1 LFYRIRVMGNTQS
14 DPGPPPE
21 TNAQRVAREDR
32 EAAAALAKQEADD
45 LAADSKAR
53 KEYDTQQKQNE
64 LEKNKQKRDAERLL
78 RERND
83 ADALNERNGF
93 KKRPLNKPLEIGLP
107 SADCSS
113 CDLTVDSTLS
123 SSTVILTR
131 NVLGAINIPPI
142 PMPPSNLPRGA
153 KYNGHYHDHGGH
165 RHEYYAQDMFGR
177 IISVAK
183 DGSTLYS
190 PPYPG
195 SSYPEVLSSAETEQ
209 LPNQAAF
216 AKKWVAQVLEEHKNK
231 QKINAQNALAK
242 KRVYIWNPSE
252 EPWLRGGSH
261 ELNWNNHGA
270 LTKLY
275 IKPTIPFKVSFDPYG
290 ALYKTPTPP
299 PVTKV
304 LGNSKPTLPTPPT
317 GPAVNEPPTL

>member
-1 LFYRIRVMGNTQS
+1 MGNTQS

-21 TNAQRVAREDR
+21 SDEQRVAREDQ
-32 EAAAALAKQEADD
+32 EAATALAKQEADD

-53 KEYDTQQKQNE
+53 KEYDLEQKQNE

-153 KYNGHYHDHGGH
+153 KYGGDWHDHGGN
-165 RHEYYAQDMFGR
+165 RHEDYATDMFGR
-177 IISVAK
+177 RISLAK
-183 DGSTLYS
+183 DGSTLYN
-190 PPYPG
+190 PPFPG
-195 SSYPEVLSSAETEQ
+195 SSYPEVLSSAETEK
-209 LPNQAAF
+209 LPGKLEF
-216 AKKWVAQVLEEHKNK
+216 ARKWAAQVLEEHKNK

-242 KRVYIWNPSE
+242 KRVYIWNPSD
-252 EPWLRGGSH
+252 PQWLKGGSH

>member
-1 LFYRIRVMGNTQS
+1 MGNAPS
-14 DPGPPPE
+14 NPGPPPE
-21 TNAQRVAREDR
+21 TEEERTAREDR
-32 EAAAALAKQEADD
+32 EAADALAKQEAAD
-45 LAADSKAR
+45 LAADAKAM
-53 KEYDTQQKQNE
+53 KEYNLQQKQNE
-64 LEKNKQKRDAERLL
+64 LERAKQTRDAERLL

-93 KKRPLNKPLEIGLP
+93 KKKVLNRPLELGLP
-107 SADCSS
+107 SADCSA
-113 CDLTVDSTLS
+113 CDLTVDQTLS

-131 NVLGAINIPPI
+131 NVLGATNVPPI

-153 KYNGHYHDHGGH
+153 KYGGDWYDHGGN
-165 RHEYYAQDMFGR
+165 RHEDYETDMFGR
-177 IISVAK
+177 RISLAK
-183 DGSTLYS
+183 DGSLLYS

-195 SSYPEVLSSAETEQ
+195 SSFPEVLSSAETVKLNNQ
-209 LPNQAAF
+209 LEF
-216 AKKWVAQVLEEHKNK
+216 AHKWAAQVLEEHKNK

-252 EPWLRGGSH
+252 AEWLRGGSH

-275 IKPTIPFKVSFDPYG
+275 MKPTIPFKVSFDPSG
-290 ALYKTPTPP
+290 ALYKLPTPP

-304 LGNSKPTLPTPPT
+304 LSNSKQSLSSPPT
-317 GPAVNEPPTL
+317 GPAVKEPPTL